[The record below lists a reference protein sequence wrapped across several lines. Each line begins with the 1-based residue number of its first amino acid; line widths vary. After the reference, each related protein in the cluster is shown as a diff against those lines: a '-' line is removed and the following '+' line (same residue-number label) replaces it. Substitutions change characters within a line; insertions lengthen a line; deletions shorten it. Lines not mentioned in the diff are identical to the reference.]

1 METKQEKNYGID
13 MVMICQQLVI
23 EPEMSILHNRVWD
36 SLPAL
41 SHIIVNMI
49 RLNGRFFDKV
59 LRR

>member
-1 METKQEKNYGID
+1 
-13 MVMICQQLVI
+13 MVMICHQLVI
-23 EPEMSILHNRVWD
+23 EPEMSTLHNRVWD

-41 SHIIVNMI
+41 SHIIVNMV